1 MAFSIGIDLGTTNT
15 VLSTARRGVNGTIE
29 VLTESLPQVGEDGMK
44 LEYDT
49 LLPSVL
55 YVDGEEHNVGKVAK
69 AMKSQSKNNVVSNSK
84 NFIGQRDYKWTIEGK
99 EYSPEMV
106 ESYFLSAA
114 RKFLIDKYGDQDQ
127 ISSAVITVPASFD
140 IDQRNS
146 TKTAAKLAGFD
157 GEITLI
163 SEPTAAVLDFI
174 NEQSKLDDND
184 KYLDLSDFKNILV
197 FDLGGGTCDVAIL
210 RIKVVGRNIN
220 VEEVAVSPHTLIGG
234 TNFDAYAVEGIIADF
249 EKENNIVLKKEL
261 QEEQLNLLKSKLLIN
276 LENVKIYFAT
286 KYHMKKDSETDK
298 EKLLTS
304 IKIPVQIPNI
314 INSKPFKYELNMKR
328 YNEYIKLLLTKGG
341 NNENIINPIDKAISK
356 SGISKDDIDYIFCVG
371 GMTRYPEVWDSIT
384 NYFDREP
391 FKFFDSM
398 ESVSKGAS
406 VYHYYEVE
414 NLNTNNIS
422 NDEENRQ
429 KEELNKDNIIVTPVL
444 PNTVFLNVQNG
455 FPITLIEA
463 NTKAGTPI
471 VLENLIKVTSEI
483 GVVLELYMGRSIFDP
498 DMKKLEN
505 LKLNFPHA
513 VKVGTGITLRLEYT
527 DKGVLNFEA
536 WISDNPEIKLQVLLE
551 KSQLNDE
558 EIDDIKKDFRIRE
571 VGGIVL

>member
-29 VLTESLPQVGEDGMK
+29 VLTESLPQIGEDGMK

-55 YVDGEEHNVGKVAK
+55 YVDGDEHNVGKVAK

-106 ESYFLSAA
+106 ESYFLSAV
-114 RKFLIDKYGDQDQ
+114 RKFLVDKYGDGDQ
-127 ISSAVITVPASFD
+127 IISAVITVPASFD

-146 TKTAAKLAGFD
+146 TKTAAKLAGFNGD
-157 GEITLI
+157 ITLI

-174 NEQSKLDDND
+174 NEQSKLDDKD

-234 TNFDAYAVEGIIADF
+234 TKCDAYAVEGIISDF
-249 EKENNIVLKKEL
+249 EKENNIVLRNEL
-261 QEEQLNLLKSKLLIN
+261 EEEQLNLLKSKLLAN
-276 LENVKIYFAT
+276 LENVKIYFST
-286 KYHMKKDSETDK
+286 KYHMKRDAEVDK

-314 INSKPFKYELNMKR
+314 INGKPFKYELNMRR
-328 YNEYIKLLLTKGG
+328 YNEYIKSLLTKGG
-341 NNENIINPIDKAISK
+341 NNENIISPIDKAISE
-356 SGISKDDIDYIFCVG
+356 SGVSKEDIDYIFCVG
-371 GMTRYPEVWDSIT
+371 GMTRYPEVWNIIT
-384 NYFDREP
+384 DYFGREP

-414 NLNTNNIS
+414 NLNRNNP
-422 NDEENRQ
+422 NNKENSQR
-429 KEELNKDNIIVTPVL
+429 ESENEDSIIVTPTL
-444 PNTVFLNVQNG
+444 PNTVFLNVENG
-455 FPITLIEA
+455 FPITLIEGK
-463 NTKAGTPI
+463 TKAGTPI
-471 VLENLIKVTSEI
+471 ILENVIEVTSEI
-483 GVVLELYMGRSIFDP
+483 GVILELYMGRSIFDP

-513 VKVGTGITLRLEYT
+513 VKAGTGITLKLEYT
-527 DKGVLNFEA
+527 DKGILNFEA

-551 KSQLNDE
+551 KSQLADE
-558 EIDDIKKDFRIRE
+558 EIDDIKKNFRITE